1 MHTNTRALIAFALAA
16 CLAQPAFSQTHRTP
30 DNVTPS
36 LLLQRGEHLGP
47 ELHPWQNS
55 HSGSES
61 LLRPVIGVVLSPD
74 EVAGVRIS
82 GLTPNGSSEERRVGK
97 ECVSTCRSRWWAE
110 Q

>member
-30 DNVTPS
+30 DNVPPS

-47 ELHPWQNS
+47 ALHPWQTS

-61 LLRPVIGVVLSPD
+61 LLRPVIGVVLSPA
-74 EVAGVRIS
+74 EVAG
-82 GLTPNGSSEERRVGK
+82 LRVYGM
-97 ECVSTCRSRWWAE
+97 SPTAGGATAGQHHGAR
-110 Q
+110 

>member
-36 LLLQRGEHLGP
+36 LLLQRGEHLRP
-47 ELHPWQNS
+47 ELPPLQNS
-55 HSGSES
+55 HDGSES
-61 LLRPVIGVVLSPD
+61 LLPTVIVLVLSPAA
-74 EVAGVRIS
+74 VPGIRIS
-82 GLTPNGSSEERRVGK
+82 VTNPQPCGANLRR
-97 ECVSTCRSRWWAE
+97 TSRQARGR